1 MRRLNYSITESS
13 VVVFIDGEVYTIS
26 SNHPNYREIIQVL
39 LDDTMSEFNKIYY
52 VLGHVDV
59 AASIEKYADGRITIE
74 GDTIMYNGMDIPM
87 EVLAER
93 ILKLRGDESSFEHLV
108 KFLDNLMANP
118 STDSRDDLYRFLS
131 RNNLPITN
139 RGTFL
144 AYKKV
149 NINYKDVHSN
159 TFDNSIGA
167 VVSMPRAHVDPDRNN
182 TCSAGFHAASYDY
195 MDSYGGDRVV
205 IVEIDPKDVVSVPV
219 DHDDAK
225 LRCCKYTVIG
235 EIENYQSTQ
244 IRSGYVDVEQD
255 DDFFEDDTEDE
266 TDVFDDYYADES
278 EWDGQ
283 FNEDDEGV
291 RWISNG
297 AEKIGEIVDYIE
309 AGNSLKTH
317 VKAYLTLF
325 EDEGIDATLTK
336 KVKDVSSKDRYLVKV
351 NMVDGTPLNKPK
363 LYAPNVEQVETSL

>member
-26 SNHPNYREIIQVL
+26 SNHPNYRDIIQVL
-39 LDDTMSEFNKIYY
+39 LDNTMSEFNKIYY
-52 VLGHVDV
+52 VLDHVDV
-59 AASIEKYADGRITIE
+59 KSSIEKYADGRITIE
-74 GDTIMYNGMDIPM
+74 EETIKYEGLDIPM
-87 EVLAER
+87 EALAER

-167 VVSMPRAHVDPDRNN
+167 VVAMPREHVDPDRNN

-195 MDSYGGDRVV
+195 MDSYGGDKVV

-235 EIENYQSTQ
+235 EIENYQSTR
-244 IRSGYVDVEQD
+244 IRSGYVDIEQD
-255 DDFFEDDTEDE
+255 DDFFEDDEDE
-266 TDVFDDYYADES
+266 NDVFDDYYADES

-283 FNEDDEGV
+283 FNEEDEV
-291 RWISNG
+291 RWVSNG
-297 AEKIGEIVDYIE
+297 TKKEGEIVDYIE
-309 AGNSLKTH
+309 AGNSLKSH

-325 EDEGIDATLTK
+325 ENEEIDATLTK

-351 NMVDGTPLNKPK
+351 NVVNGTLLKKLK
-363 LYAPNVEQVETSL
+363 LYAPNAEQIETFI